1 MQPAAVDLRA
11 DVLRRGGQGGEGQH
25 AQEGHDEACVF
36 VGGEAEVLFAVD
48 GALVVE
54 LDLFAAQLCRQ
65 VFEGGIFGVVGGY
78 GGGYGLQ
85 QGDALQQEGEFA
97 QGVVEADGAFGH
109 FPRLVH

>member
-11 DVLRRGGQGGEGQH
+11 GVLRRGGQGGEGQH

-48 GALVVE
+48 DALVVE

-85 QGDALQQEGEFA
+85 QGDALQ
-97 QGVVEADGAFGH
+97 
-109 FPRLVH
+109 